1 MIFCWVYVSSSPFL
15 WLLFQWLRSIIMNR
29 SQKGEN
35 VAGLDNINDIRNGVF
50 GSNVIHRALGKHRL
64 ALKFV
69 RLLVLSYV

>member
-1 MIFCWVYVSSSPFL
+1 
-15 WLLFQWLRSIIMNR
+15 MNR

-50 GSNVIHRALGKHRL
+50 GSNVIHRALGKRRL

-69 RLLVLSYV
+69 CLLVLSYV

>member
-1 MIFCWVYVSSSPFL
+1 
-15 WLLFQWLRSIIMNR
+15 MNR